1 MKKWITLLLA
11 AMMVL
16 SLAACGTSEP
26 EEADGG
32 SDPVEVSGDVQL
44 KILDTEYVTEDY
56 AIAIAKDNEAL
67 LEQVNDALAALTE
80 DGSIEAVVNYY
91 ISGEGELPA
100 FQQDVADDAEVLT
113 LGTSADF
120 PPYEFYDGDDI
131 VGIDAAV
138 AGLIAD
144 QLGMKLEITDMNFD
158 AIIPSVV
165 SGKVDLG
172 MAGLTVTDERLE
184 TVNFSDSYS
193 TGTQVIVVQEGS
205 DIVDADALF
214 EMIENGD
221 DIQIGVQLGTTGD
234 IYAMDDFGE
243 DHVQEFAKYG
253 DVIQALATGKLDCV
267 IMDNAPAENY
277 VAAING

>member
-32 SDPVEVSGDVQL
+32 SDPAAVSGDVQL